1 MEDKTDKTTRTGETQ
16 HLMPLFSV
24 WCSIQTDKLADQL
37 APAFLRFIFATS
49 RKPNSTRLWLQ
60 VNFWRFNF
68 CDVLKA
74 SSIHVIALSIPGINA
89 QAFRAGLV
97 NLVLLASRLRQLG
110 LGQGK
115 CERSSRVTVKRSK
128 RALTDSLA
136 LFPALA
142 IPSRSASVRFAM
154 AIKKKQS
161 ISKPSSNG
169 NRSRNGASQSKPSH
183 TGPQNTAVRT
193 YSIPDF
199 RLEHPD
205 LAVKRLVEKDKDGAE
220 HVRYEVTGNLDAPVP
235 PIRDSK
241 YLNKQQCIEIYRY
254 MLLNRKME
262 VALENLYKQGKVVG
276 GVYFG
281 LGQEACSCASA
292 YALDKDDWFAPMI
305 RNQGALLV
313 RGFGASDTMMQY
325 MAKADSPTKGRDG
338 TSHFGDIEERNMV
351 SPISMLGDLI
361 PVLSGVALGARL
373 QGRNIATLTWIGD
386 GGQSTGVTYEGI
398 NFAAVQNLGLVLF
411 VESNL
416 WAYSTPSE
424 MQYRVK
430 DLAERAIGYGI
441 PGVIVDGTDAC
452 QVYDAAHDAVERAH
466 RAEGP
471 TLIEA
476 KMMRMKG
483 HAIHDAAAYV
493 PKPMFDFWKKRD
505 PIARFENYLV
515 KEKKWLTAK
524 ENAELISEVERV
536 IEAEREIAVNSP
548 MPTPESAEGGVY
560 CEDGCHEI
568 KPKYGMPKVKKGTGG
583 FKATEAA
590 VHLK

>member
-1 MEDKTDKTTRTGETQ
+1 
-16 HLMPLFSV
+16 
-24 WCSIQTDKLADQL
+24 
-37 APAFLRFIFATS
+37 
-49 RKPNSTRLWLQ
+49 
-60 VNFWRFNF
+60 
-68 CDVLKA
+68 
-74 SSIHVIALSIPGINA
+74 
-89 QAFRAGLV
+89 
-97 NLVLLASRLRQLG
+97 
-110 LGQGK
+110 
-115 CERSSRVTVKRSK
+115 
-128 RALTDSLA
+128 
-136 LFPALA
+136 
-142 IPSRSASVRFAM
+142 M
-154 AIKKKQS
+154 AIKKKSVIKQRE
-161 ISKPSSNG
+161 NG
-169 NRSRNGASQSKPSH
+169 NRGRNGASRSKSIA
-183 TGPQNTAVRT
+183 TQLRT
-193 YSIPDF
+193 YSIPDT
-199 RLEHPD
+199 RLEYPD
-205 LAVKRLVEKDKDGAE
+205 LSVKQRVEKDKDGTE
-220 HVRYEVTGNLDAPVP
+220 HVRYEVTGNLNAPVP

-241 YLNKQQCIEIYRY
+241 YLDKNQCIEIYRY

-262 VALENLYKQGKVVG
+262 IALENLYKQGKVVG

-313 RGFGASDTMMQY
+313 RGFRAADTMMQY
-325 MAKADSPTKGRDG
+325 MAKADSPTRGRDG
-338 TSHFGDIEERNMV
+338 TSHFGDIEKRNMV

-373 QGRNIATLTWIGD
+373 QGRHIAALTWIGD

-424 MQYRVK
+424 MQYHVK

-441 PGVIVDGTDAC
+441 PGIIVDGTDAC
-452 QVYDAAHDAVERAH
+452 QVYDAARDAVERAH
-466 RAEGP
+466 RGEGP
-471 TLIEA
+471 TMIEA

-536 IEAEREIAVNSP
+536 IEAEREIAVNSS
-548 MPTPESAEGGVY
+548 MPTPESAEGGVF

-568 KPKYGMPKVKKGTGG
+568 KPKYGMPKVKKGSAG
-583 FKATEAA
+583 FRETEAA

>member
-1 MEDKTDKTTRTGETQ
+1 
-16 HLMPLFSV
+16 
-24 WCSIQTDKLADQL
+24 
-37 APAFLRFIFATS
+37 
-49 RKPNSTRLWLQ
+49 
-60 VNFWRFNF
+60 
-68 CDVLKA
+68 
-74 SSIHVIALSIPGINA
+74 
-89 QAFRAGLV
+89 
-97 NLVLLASRLRQLG
+97 
-110 LGQGK
+110 
-115 CERSSRVTVKRSK
+115 
-128 RALTDSLA
+128 
-136 LFPALA
+136 
-142 IPSRSASVRFAM
+142 M
-154 AIKKKQS
+154 AIKRTKSNTKH
-161 ISKPSSNG
+161 SSNG
-169 NRSRNGASQSKPSH
+169 HRSRNGSAQASKSQVDSDL
-183 TGPQNTAVRT
+183 RT
-193 YSIPDF
+193 YSIPDY
-199 RLEHPD
+199 RLEHPEFTVHQ
-205 LAVKRLVEKDKDGAE
+205 AIEKDKDGAQN
-220 HVRYEVTGNLDAPVP
+220 VRYEVTGDLSTAVP

-241 YLNKQQCIEIYRY
+241 YLDKKQCIEIYRY

-262 VALENLYKQGKVVG
+262 IGLENLYKQGKVVG

-292 YALDKDDWFAPMI
+292 YALDQDDWFAPMI

-313 RGFGASDTMMQY
+313 RGFRASDTMMQY

-338 TSHFGDIEERNMV
+338 TSHFGDIEKRNMV

-373 QGRNIATLTWIGD
+373 QGRNIAALTWIGD

-398 NFAAVQNLGLVLF
+398 NFAAVQKLGLVLV

-430 DLAERAIGYGI
+430 DLAERSIGYGI

-452 QVYDAAHDAVERAH
+452 QVYDATRDAVERAH
-466 RAEGP
+466 LGEGP

-515 KEKKWLTAK
+515 NEKKWLTTK
-524 ENAELISEVERV
+524 ENAELILEVERV
-536 IEAEREIAVNSP
+536 IEEERGIAVNSP
-548 MPTPESAEGGVY
+548 MPTPESAEGGVF

-568 KPKYGMPKVKKGTGG
+568 KPKYGTPKVKKGIGS
-583 FKATEAA
+583 FKETEAA
-590 VHLK
+590 AHLK

>member
-1 MEDKTDKTTRTGETQ
+1 MT
-16 HLMPLFSV
+16 
-24 WCSIQTDKLADQL
+24 
-37 APAFLRFIFATS
+37 
-49 RKPNSTRLWLQ
+49 
-60 VNFWRFNF
+60 
-68 CDVLKA
+68 
-74 SSIHVIALSIPGINA
+74 
-89 QAFRAGLV
+89 
-97 NLVLLASRLRQLG
+97 
-110 LGQGK
+110 
-115 CERSSRVTVKRSK
+115 
-128 RALTDSLA
+128 
-136 LFPALA
+136 
-142 IPSRSASVRFAM
+142 
-154 AIKKKQS
+154 IKKKN
-161 ISKPSSNG
+161 SKHSSNG
-169 NRSRNGASQSKPSH
+169 NRSRNGAPKSKSPLLAKAARNGAPKSSSS
-183 TGPQNTAVRT
+183 ASDLRT
-193 YSIPDF
+193 YSIPDL
-199 RLEHPD
+199 RLEHPNFTVHQ
-205 LAVKRLVEKDKDGAE
+205 AIEKDKDGTE
-220 HVRYEVTGNLDAPVP
+220 HVRYEIDGDLNAPVP

-241 YLNKQQCIEIYRY
+241 YLSKQQAIEIYRF

-281 LGQEACSCASA
+281 LGQEACSCASS
-292 YALDKDDWFAPMI
+292 YALEKDDWFAPMI
-305 RNQGALLV
+305 RNQGSLLV
-313 RGFGASDTMMQY
+313 RGFAARDTMMQY

-338 TSHFGDIEERNMV
+338 TSHFGDIEKRNMV

-373 QGRNIATLTWIGD
+373 QGRNVAVMTYIGD

-411 VESNL
+411 VESNE

-424 MQYRVK
+424 MQYRCK

-452 QVYDAAHDAVERAH
+452 QVYDAAREAVERAH
-466 RAEGP
+466 RGEGP
-471 TLIEA
+471 TFIEA

-515 KEKKWLTAK
+515 KEKKWLSAK
-524 ENAELISEVERV
+524 ENAELIAEVERI
-536 IEAEREIAVNSP
+536 IEEEREIAVNSP

-568 KPKYGMPKVKKGTGG
+568 KPKYGMPKVKKGSSGY
-583 FKATEAA
+583 KATEAA